1 MQSSR
6 SDERREFQRLLL
18 SPAVPAT
25 LGTTN
30 VTIIEIGVLGA
41 RVVHDTPLDG
51 DRGELRFDSN
61 GQMISMRCEVVRT
74 FNTDGMQSGLR
85 FVAAIGDSGDRLREM
100 LGQLVTRELDERR
113 DATQGTMLKAAIDG
127 DKTVRGKDAG
137 FVCYRLENS
146 GWTRRRVFL
155 PEQPSSG
162 FTVARNEDHDEMQ
175 RLCSVYQAS
184 DEEGRRLIT
193 LFAELSVSGALEIPP
208 RV

>member
-1 MQSSR
+1 MSSASRGTHATTGRRFSAGSSLRRAFTPRRRSSSTIRGMQSSR

-137 FVCYRLENS
+137 FVCYRLANNS
-146 GWTRRRVFL
+146 
-155 PEQPSSG
+155 
-162 FTVARNEDHDEMQ
+162 
-175 RLCSVYQAS
+175 
-184 DEEGRRLIT
+184 
-193 LFAELSVSGALEIPP
+193 
-208 RV
+208 